1 MNKQDCLL
9 PSFFSHD
16 DTLCFL
22 TACLGLIDSEGRD
35 IPVTIPD
42 QGCIPE
48 YECNDEDEDDE
59 PHGLNYIP
67 ETQ

>member
-1 MNKQDCLL
+1 MNKQDSLL

-22 TACLGLIDSEGRD
+22 TTYLGFIDSEGLD
-35 IPVTIPD
+35 IPVAIPD
-42 QGCIPE
+42 KGRIPE
-48 YECNDEDEDDE
+48 YECNDEDEDDI